1 MDQALRDGRGI
12 QLLMATKPYQTTS
25 FVMNQRVL
33 RMLKKTASSHN
44 VAMSGLVNLAI
55 KKLLDDKSPRQIE
68 MLLKREDVKRRR
80 SSE

>member
-1 MDQALRDGRGI
+1 
-12 QLLMATKPYQTTS
+12 
-25 FVMNQRVL
+25 
-33 RMLKKTASSHN
+33 MLKKTASSHN

-55 KKLLDDKSPRQIE
+55 RKLLDDKSPRQIE